1 MKLNFNVKT
10 LIKMGYILLLIIIIS
25 YGVLY
30 LLQFFKLKEGLTTEE
45 NAEYDDIEY
54 DDIEYDDTEYDNT
67 EYYDTEYDDTEYNN
81 IDYDDTQEKYA
92 KLQSLLDMNKNL
104 NNLDDSRKYEEAVQ
118 TWYNINARTGLD
130 KLPMTQD
137 ELTTLKKGVSSVIKG
152 MRRNYVDSI
161 LSTLETSV
169 LDKMDDLADVV
180 EDPNERIAEK
190 MGDTIEFDAIND
202 ISNEENMEYMD

>member
-1 MKLNFNVKT
+1 MKFNFNVKRVVKIGYT
-10 LIKMGYILLLIIIIS
+10 LLFIIIIS
-25 YGVLY
+25 YGLLY
-30 LLQFFKLKEGLTTEE
+30 LLQYLKLKEGLTTEE
-45 NAEYDDIEY
+45 NADYDDVEYDDVEY
-54 DDIEYDDTEYDNT
+54 NDTE
-67 EYYDTEYDDTEYNN
+67 
-81 IDYDDTQEKYA
+81 YDDTQEKYA

-104 NNLDDSRKYEEAVQ
+104 NNLDDSKKYEEAVQ
-118 TWYNINARTGLD
+118 TWNNINARTGLD

-190 MGDTIEFDAIND
+190 MDDVIEFDMIND
-202 ISNEENMEYMD
+202 ISNEENMEYME

>member
-1 MKLNFNVKT
+1 MKFNFNVKR
-10 LIKMGYILLLIIIIS
+10 LIKIGYTLLFIIIIS
-25 YGVLY
+25 YGLLY
-30 LLQFFKLKEGLTTEE
+30 LLEYLKLKEGLTTEE
-45 NAEYDDIEY
+45 NTEYDETEYNETEYDNIEY
-54 DDIEYDDTEYDNT
+54 NDTEYDNI
-67 EYYDTEYDDTEYNN
+67 E
-81 IDYDDTQEKYA
+81 YDDTQEKYA

-104 NNLDDSRKYEEAVQ
+104 NNLDDSKKYEEAIQ
-118 TWYNINARTGLD
+118 TWNNINARTGLD

-190 MGDTIEFDAIND
+190 MNDVIEFDMIND
-202 ISNEENMEYMD
+202 ISNE